1 MQDELEE
8 EEIRVV
14 VGDGSNWEM
23 KICEREREEYFRG
36 GNLRK
41 EWLEM
46 KVFRMS
52 VRMGREE

>member
-8 EEIRVV
+8 EETRVV

-23 KICEREREEYFRG
+23 KICEREREEHSRG

-41 EWLEM
+41 EWSEM
-46 KVFRMS
+46 KVSRTS